1 MKIKSLTKADILDKI
16 NNKNISQIF
25 LKERTIQR
33 DINIPLIFLNISIF
47 PGQLLKVEK
56 VPRMS
61 K

>member
-33 DINIPLIFLNISIF
+33 KKD
-47 PGQLLKVEK
+47 
-56 VPRMS
+56 R
-61 K
+61 

>member
-33 DINIPLIFLNISIF
+33 DINIPLIFLISIYF
-47 PGQLLKVEK
+47 LGNY
-56 VPRMS
+56 
-61 K
+61 